1 MVQLSLTEDQTF
13 IALRSFLVACLPAG
27 TEVIQAQTNRVPEP
41 AGTEFVLMT
50 KSTRERISTN
60 KDDYVDAV
68 FTGSIAIVSPTST
81 ILTITAVGF
90 GALATGR
97 TLLGTNIAAN
107 TIVLGQLTGTPGGIG
122 TYSVSVPQNIA
133 SQKIAAGV
141 MNSLQPV
148 KFTAQLDVHG
158 EFSADNVHIIS
169 TLFRDEYGVELFKA
183 SGFDVTPL
191 YASEARQLPFKNGEQ
206 QIETRWTM
214 DVVMQCNPIVTVPQY
229 FADQLNFGVLGVS
242 SGVISVDASYPP

>member
-1 MVQLSLTEDQTF
+1 MVQLSLTEEQTF
-13 IALRSFLVACLPAG
+13 AALRSFLLACLPAG
-27 TEVIQAQTNRVPEP
+27 MEIIQGQQNRVPEP
-41 AGTEFVLMT
+41 ISSEFVVMT
-50 KSTRERISTN
+50 KSMRERISTN

-81 ILTITAVGF
+81 VLTITYVGF
-90 GALATGR
+90 GALSTGR

-107 TIVLGQLTGTPGGIG
+107 TVILGQLTGTPGGIG
-122 TYSVSVPQNIA
+122 TYSVSVPQTVA

-148 KFTAQLDVHG
+148 KITAQLDIHG
-158 EFSADNVHIIS
+158 EYSGDNAHIIS
-169 TLFRDEYGVELFKA
+169 TLFRDEYGVGLFKA

-191 YASEARQLPFKNGEQ
+191 YTSEAHQLPFNNGEQ
-206 QIETRWTM
+206 QVETRWTM

>member
-1 MVQLSLTEDQTF
+1 MVQLSLTEEQTF
-13 IALRSFLVACLPAG
+13 SALRSFLLACLPAG
-27 TEVIQAQTNRVPEP
+27 IEVIQAQTNRVPEP
-41 AGTEFVLMT
+41 AGSEFVLMT
-50 KSTRERISTN
+50 KSMRERISTN
-60 KDDYVDAV
+60 KDSYVDAV

-81 ILTITAVGF
+81 VLTITNVGF

-97 TLLGTNIAAN
+97 TLLGENIAAN
-107 TIVLGQLTGTPGGIG
+107 TVILAQLTGTPGGIG
-122 TYSVSVPQNIA
+122 TYSVSIPQTVT

-148 KFTAQLDVHG
+148 KFTAQLDIHG
-158 EFSADNVHIIS
+158 EFSADNAHIIS

-191 YASEARQLPFKNGEQ
+191 YAGEARQLPFNNSEQ
-206 QIETRWTM
+206 QVETRWTM

-229 FADQLNFGVLGVS
+229 FADQLNFGDLTTT
-242 SGVISVDASYPP
+242 SGVISVYASYPP

>member
-1 MVQLSLTEDQTF
+1 MIQLSLTEEQTF
-13 IALRSFLVACLPAG
+13 AALRSFLLACLTPG
-27 TEVIQAQTNRVPEP
+27 IEVIQAQGNRVSEP
-41 AGTEFVLMT
+41 IGSEFVLMT

-68 FTGSIAIVSPTST
+68 FTGSIAIASPTST
-81 ILTITAVGF
+81 VLTITAVGF
-90 GALATGR
+90 GTLAVGR

-107 TIVLGQLTGTPGGIG
+107 TVVLAQLTGTPGGIG
-122 TYSVSVPQNIA
+122 TYSVSVPQTIA

-148 KFTAQLDVHG
+148 KFTAQLDIHG
-158 EFSADNVHIIS
+158 EFSADNAHIIS
-169 TLFRDEYGVELFKA
+169 TLFRDEYGIELFKA
-183 SGFDVTPL
+183 SGYDVTPL
-191 YASEARQLPFKNGEQ
+191 YANEAHQLPFNNGEQ
-206 QIETRWTM
+206 QVETRWTM

-229 FADQLNFGVLGVS
+229 FADQLNFGVLGIS